1 MKLKSRTLIGT
12 VAGDI
17 IGSKYE
23 GGRVKSMDF
32 ELFPKGSRFTD
43 DTILTMAIAK
53 SILDG
58 EDYVVN
64 IKDFAR
70 RYPHRGYGGYFK
82 RWVYGEDTRPYNSYG
97 NGAAMRVSPVG
108 FAFNDLDTVL
118 QRAKETAE
126 VTHNHPEGI
135 KGAQAVAAAI
145 FLARN
150 GKDKSYI
157 RDFIEQN
164 IGYDLSFSLDEI
176 RSEYKFSATAP
187 DTVPQAI
194 VAFLESMD
202 FENAIRLAIS
212 IGGDTD
218 TIAAMTGGIAIAFY
232 KDIPSAIVEKVE
244 AFLPEEFIQIMNRFD
259 ERFGY

>member
-1 MKLKSRTLIGT
+1 
-12 VAGDI
+12 
-17 IGSKYE
+17 
-23 GGRVKSMDF
+23 
-32 ELFPKGSRFTD
+32 
-43 DTILTMAIAK
+43 
-53 SILDG
+53 
-58 EDYVVN
+58 
-64 IKDFAR
+64 
-70 RYPHRGYGGYFK
+70 
-82 RWVYGEDTRPYNSYG
+82 VYGEDTRPYNSYG